1 MRLAVLLS
9 LLFALSSAV
18 AESADDALNTVLA
31 ALSAER
37 AAQAAQAKIFVQRAQ
52 ISDLYLIDRVGTTKL
67 HLTRNPT
74 RVRSE
79 LFIVDGFVW
88 TRTAN
93 GWKKSP
99 APDISKLRPPLDGVV
114 KTGLTDT
121 SEQSPI
127 DGNRVFVGTLSW
139 PNDHANTGRFEIRID
154 AAGLPR
160 IVHFDGSCA
169 GSPCR
174 IHEMIDFDSSVAI
187 SAPD

>member
-1 MRLAVLLS
+1 VVLRLVFLLVLP
-9 LLFALSSAV
+9 LLTAA
-18 AESADDALNTVLA
+18 ASADDALNAVLA

-37 AAQAAQAKIFVQRAQ
+37 AAPAAQSRIFVQRAQ
-52 ISDLYLIDRVGTTKL
+52 ISDLYLIDRVGSTKL

-74 RVRSE
+74 RVRNE
-79 LFIVDGFVW
+79 LFIVDGFIW
-88 TRTAN
+88 TRTAD

-99 APDISKLRPPLDGVV
+99 APDVSKLRPPLEGVV
-114 KTGLTDT
+114 KTGITDI
-121 SEQSPI
+121 SEQTPI

-160 IVHFDGSCA
+160 IVHFDGNCA